1 MNRYDWIDTV
11 YVGAILRWQRG
22 DHLVNL
28 YADGVA
34 LQRAYGHWCVADC
47 KLHRG
52 SNQKGCEKVTI
63 NEYQLE
69 ALRTAGSPENP
80 VAVKN
85 PLLLNGVMGMCGEAG
100 ECVDLL
106 KKFIFQEHPLDTAHL
121 AKELGDVAWYLAI
134 SAYALGY
141 DLETILQMNVD
152 KLRERYPDGFDPDR
166 SKHRKA
172 GDV

>member
-1 MNRYDWIDTV
+1 MAD
-11 YVGAILRWQRG
+11 
-22 DHLVNL
+22 L

-34 LQRAYGHWCVADC
+34 FQRAYGHWRVADC

-52 SNQKGCEKVTI
+52 ANQKGREKVTI

-69 ALRTAGSPENP
+69 AMRTAGSPENP

-85 PLLLNGVMGMCGEAG
+85 PLLLNGVMGLCGEAG
-100 ECVDLL
+100 ECVELL
-106 KKFIFQEHPLDTAHL
+106 KKFICQGHPLDAAHL

-152 KLRERYPDGFDPDR
+152 KLRERYPAGFDPGR
-166 SKHRKA
+166 SLHRKA